1 MIIAFFDARPRVQLA
16 KWASNKLVPALEEK
30 KKPFPITEPI
40 KDEVKIK
47 EHSMSKV
54 LKLLNLLL

>member
-1 MIIAFFDARPRVQLA
+1 MIIAFFDARPGVQLA
-16 KWASNKLVPALEEK
+16 KWASNKLVPALGK